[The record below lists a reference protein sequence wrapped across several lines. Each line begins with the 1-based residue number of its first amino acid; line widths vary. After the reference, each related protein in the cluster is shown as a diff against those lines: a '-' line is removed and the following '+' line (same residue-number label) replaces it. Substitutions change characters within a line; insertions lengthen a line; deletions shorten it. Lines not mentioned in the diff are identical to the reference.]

1 MSNKSD
7 SFTEPEELDDLE
19 DSKPNEKIVASGIE
33 NQNTK
38 KFDTPAKEEEKPP
51 VAINDD
57 APQADEEAKETERGL
72 VDDIQEAVPE
82 VEKPGKFEKLFAE
95 KLRSYRK

>member
-7 SFTEPEELDDLE
+7 SFTEPEELNDLE

-38 KFDTPAKEEEKPP
+38 KFDTPAKEEEKPS

-57 APQADEEAKETERGL
+57 APADEEAKETERGL
-72 VDDIQEAVPE
+72 VPDIEEAVPE
-82 VEKPGKFEKLFAE
+82 VEKPGKFEKLYAE